1 MSQSISELLGQRDF
15 SEPPEIQI
23 IRKFVQD
30 KFNASAGVSVGKDQI
45 TISVNSS
52 ALAGALRLELINL
65 KNLCETDKKLVIRIQ
80 H

>member
-30 KFNASAGVSVGKDQI
+30 KFNARAGVIVGHDRI

-65 KNLCETDKKLVIRIQ
+65 KNLCKTDKKLVIRIQ